1 MKVIKCLPFIFL
13 MSLTGCEVLGPSVK
27 VTGPKV
33 IVNDSQHDEVIHVKE
48 TKGNGTFCPR
58 GQAKKGRC

>member
-1 MKVIKCLPFIFL
+1 MKKSHFLPFIFL
-13 MSLTGCEVLGPSVK
+13 VSLTGCEVLGPSVK

-33 IVNDSQHDEVIHVKE
+33 IVDDSGYKNVIYTE
-48 TKGNGTFCPR
+48 NTKSKGTFCPP